1 MKAQTKSSQ
10 KGFSIIE
17 VMITI
22 IVASVLVL
30 IVSMILVM
38 TFTSWRNNNAYT
50 DIRRDLSMAS
60 LIMMQEIRE
69 SSYGGLTVGEDYLNV
84 ESAATNKT
92 SVFSQVDDSL
102 VYTSEWDT
110 FILIPRNLQSFNAV
124 KQNDGVELTL
134 VVANTDFA
142 ISVTNQL
149 FVNTRN

>member
-1 MKAQTKSSQ
+1 MKAQTNSFQ
-10 KGFSIIE
+10 KGFSVIE

-50 DIRRDLSMAS
+50 DIRRDLSTAS
-60 LIMMQEIRE
+60 LIIMQEIRE
-69 SSYGGLTVGEDYLNV
+69 SSYDGLTVGENYLNV
-84 ESAATNKT
+84 ESAVTNKT
-92 SVFSQVDDSL
+92 TVFSQVDDSL
-102 VYTSEWDT
+102 VYTSELDT
-110 FILIPRNLQSFNAV
+110 FALIPRNLQAFNAV